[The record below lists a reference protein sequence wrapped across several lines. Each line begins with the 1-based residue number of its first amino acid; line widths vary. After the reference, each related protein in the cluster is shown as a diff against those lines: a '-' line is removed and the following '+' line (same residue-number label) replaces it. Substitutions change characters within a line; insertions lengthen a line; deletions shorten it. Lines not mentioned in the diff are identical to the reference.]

1 MELFFAKFLPF
12 IYAFAD
18 KTASAAK
25 DAGAAESNGTLN
37 SIISWVAGIGGGIV
51 AIFLIISLVK
61 DGVGMAKGSGD
72 SSILKIISKAL
83 FLILIIGLI
92 FVAVK
97 YHTWGEKAQSV
108 ASTGIN
114 KVDSELGTVWK

>member
-18 KTASAAK
+18 KTAK

-72 SSILKIISKAL
+72 NSILKIISKAL

>member
-12 IYAFAD
+12 ITAFAD
-18 KTASAAK
+18 DAASA
-25 DAGAAESNGTLN
+25 ETSSTLN
-37 SIISWVAGIGGGIV
+37 NVISWVAGIGGGIV

-72 SSILKIISKAL
+72 SSIFKIIGKAL
-83 FLILIIGLI
+83 FLLLIIGLI

-97 YHTWGEKAQSV
+97 YDTWGQKAESI

-114 KVDSELGTVWK
+114 KVDGEVNNVWN